1 VARDE
6 AAPRRVLLT
15 GATGFIG
22 SRLARRLAGR
32 GDRGDRLRCWVRPSS
47 QTEELERLGAE
58 IVRGALEDV
67 EALAAALEGV
77 DLAYHLAAVYDIGVV
92 DAGAL
97 ERANVGGTRAF
108 LQAVARAGTARA
120 VYVSTTVALGPVAAG
135 VGDERTTHGPAYDSV
150 YERTKVEAH
159 RVALEAQARG
169 NGPNGRYIRDVIRG
183 RIPGL
188 PLSPAWFSYVH
199 VDDVVEGLV
208 LAGERAGPGSVY
220 VLSGEDASLTEF
232 TRQVA
237 WLAGVR
243 PPLLR
248 FPDAAIRLTGSA
260 LDFLTRATGWRF
272 PVTRENADTAGGGK
286 RWLHS
291 HERATR
297 ELGWRPRPLAEGLP
311 GTVAWFN
318 PTSAASAQG
327 KLVGKGDSG
336 VAP

>member
-1 VARDE
+1 M
-6 AAPRRVLLT
+6 LLT

-32 GDRGDRLRCWVRPSS
+32 GDRLRCWVRSSS

-58 IVRGALEDV
+58 IVRGELQDAQGLS
-67 EALAAALEGV
+67 AALEGIE
-77 DLAYHLAAVYDIGVV
+77 LAYHLAAIYDIGVV

-108 LQAVARAGTARA
+108 LQAVERAHTSRA
-120 VYVSTTVALGPVAAG
+120 VYVSTTVALGPVAEG
-135 VGDERTTHGPAYDSV
+135 EGDEQTVHGELCDSV
-150 YERTKVEAH
+150 YERTKVQAH
-159 RVALEAQARG
+159 RLALEAQARG
-169 NGPNGRYIRDVIRG
+169 LPLVVVCPANVYGPGDNGPNGRYIRDLIRG

-199 VDDVVEGLV
+199 VDDVVEGLL
-208 LAGERAGPGSVY
+208 LAGERARPGSVY
-220 VLSGEDASLTEF
+220 VLSGEHTSLTDF

-243 PPLLR
+243 GPALR
-248 FPDAAIRLTGSA
+248 FPDLAIRLTGSA
-260 LDFLTRATGWRF
+260 LDALSRLTGWRL

-297 ELGWRPRPLAEGLP
+297 ELGWRARPLAEGLP

-318 PTSAASAQG
+318 PTPAGAAQG
-327 KLVGKGDSG
+327 TL
-336 VAP
+336 APPRQ